1 MTGDGTRELQE
12 LLAPELAELLADY
25 GQPLELR
32 RADETGRNTLDGRV
46 VTTGGT
52 LWAGVGILLP
62 MTDQQR
68 QQAAQGSTTSVP
80 ALQVFLPP
88 DAPAGQP
95 GFQIVDPA
103 TGQRYQTARDAIN
116 WKGIYWDLLV
126 YAPGE
131 VVA

>member
-1 MTGDGTRELQE
+1 LTAPVVAQLMT
-12 LLAPELAELLADY
+12 AF

-32 RADETGRNTLDGRV
+32 RADETGRNTLDGRA

-62 MTDQQR
+62 LSDQQR

-116 WKGIYWDLLV
+116 WKSIYWDLLV

>member
-1 MTGDGTRELQE
+1 MRGLDTLQRAGAQAIARF
-12 LLAPELAELLADY
+12 LSDY

-62 MTDQQR
+62 LTDQQR
-68 QQAAQGSTTSVP
+68 QQATQGSTTSVP

-116 WKGIYWDLLV
+116 WKSIYWDLLV

>member
-1 MTGDGTRELQE
+1 MRGLDTLQR
-12 LLAPELAELLADY
+12 AGAQAIARFLADY

-32 RADETGRNTLDGRV
+32 RTDEAGRNTLDGRV

-62 MTDQQR
+62 LSDQQR

-116 WKGIYWDLLV
+116 WKSIYWDLLV

-131 VVA
+131 VSA